1 MTYGSEQILN
11 RPTPKT
17 GLYTAYKW
25 VFVLPILV
33 LTTTVLGS
41 LIIALSFLGAP
52 DYASRVFGTLWA
64 KINTKAALIGVQTT
78 GKEHIKQGQSYV
90 VVANHQSL
98 LDIYLLYGYL
108 GIDVKWVMKQELRA
122 VPVLGLAC
130 EMMGHVIVDRSN
142 TASALASMERARERI
157 KDGMSVIFFAEGTR
171 SRSGELKPFKKGA
184 FRMAQEL
191 NLPIL
196 PITIQNTRHILPSD
210 TIDLRP
216 GVTRMT
222 VGKPISVEVTS
233 TTADYAKLHKNE
245 PALLEN
251 SPTESKATEHAH
263 DAPVLKSLS
272 DLSAEVREVIL
283 TNLQQT

>member
-33 LTTTVLGS
+33 LTTTILGS

-222 VGKPISVEVTS
+222 IGKPISVEVTS

>member
-33 LTTTVLGS
+33 LTTTILGS

-222 VGKPISVEVTS
+222 IGKPISVEVTS
-233 TTADYAKLHKNE
+233 TTADYARLHKNE

>member
-33 LTTTVLGS
+33 LTTTILGS

-222 VGKPISVEVTS
+222 IGKPISVEVTS

-251 SPTESKATEHAH
+251 SPTESKATGHAH
-263 DAPVLKSLS
+263 DSPVLKSLS

>member
-33 LTTTVLGS
+33 LTTTILGS

-222 VGKPISVEVTS
+222 IGKPISVEVTS
-233 TTADYAKLHKNE
+233 TTADYAKSHKNE

-251 SPTESKATEHAH
+251 SPTESKATENAH

>member
-33 LTTTVLGS
+33 LTTTILGS

>member
-25 VFVLPILV
+25 VFVLPTLV
-33 LTTTVLGS
+33 LTTTILGS
-41 LIIALSFLGAP
+41 FIIVLSFLGAP

-90 VVANHQSL
+90 IVANHQSL

-222 VGKPISVEVTS
+222 IGKPISVEVTS

-245 PALLEN
+245 PALLEK
-251 SPTESKATEHAH
+251 SPAESKATEHAH
-263 DAPVLKSLS
+263 DAPVVKSLS

>member
-1 MTYGSEQILN
+1 MTYGTEQILD
-11 RPTPKT
+11 RQTPKT

-25 VFVLPILV
+25 MFVLPILV
-33 LTTTVLGS
+33 LTTTILGS
-41 LIIALSFLGAP
+41 FIIVLSFLGAP
-52 DYASRVFGTLWA
+52 DYSSRVFGTLWA

-90 VVANHQSL
+90 IVANHQSL
-98 LDIYLLYGYL
+98 LDIYLLYGFL

-130 EMMGHVIVDRSN
+130 EMMGHVIIDRSD
-142 TASALASMERARERI
+142 TASALASMKRARERI

-171 SRSGELKPFKKGA
+171 SRSGELRPFKKGA

-222 VGKPISVEVTS
+222 IGEPVSVEVTS
-233 TTADYAKLHKNE
+233 TAADDSKSRKNA
-245 PALLEN
+245 PALKEN
-251 SPTESKATEHAH
+251 SPTESGSTEHRH
-263 DAPVLKSLS
+263 DAPELKNLS

-283 TNLQQT
+283 TTLKQT

>member
-33 LTTTVLGS
+33 LTTTILGS
-41 LIIALSFLGAP
+41 FIIALSFLGAP

-222 VGKPISVEVTS
+222 IGKPISVEVTS

-251 SPTESKATEHAH
+251 SPTESKATGHAH

>member
-33 LTTTVLGS
+33 FTTTILGS

-222 VGKPISVEVTS
+222 IGKPISVEVTS

>member
-25 VFVLPILV
+25 VFVLPTLV
-33 LTTTVLGS
+33 LTTTILGS
-41 LIIALSFLGAP
+41 FIIVLSFLGAP

-90 VVANHQSL
+90 IVANHQSL

-222 VGKPISVEVTS
+222 IGKPISVEVTS

-245 PALLEN
+245 PALLEK
-251 SPTESKATEHAH
+251 SPAESKATEHAH

>member
-33 LTTTVLGS
+33 LTTTILGS

-196 PITIQNTRHILPSD
+196 PVTIQNTRHILPSD

-216 GVTRMT
+216 GITRMT
-222 VGKPISVEVTS
+222 IGKPISVEVTS
-233 TTADYAKLHKNE
+233 TTADYAKSHKNE
-245 PALLEN
+245 PNLLEN

-263 DAPVLKSLS
+263 DAPGLKSLS
-272 DLSAEVREVIL
+272 DLSTEVREVIL
-283 TNLQQT
+283 SNLKQT

>member
-1 MTYGSEQILN
+1 MTYGSERILN

-25 VFVLPILV
+25 VFVLPTLV
-33 LTTTVLGS
+33 LTTTILGS
-41 LIIALSFLGAP
+41 FIIVLSFLGAP

-90 VVANHQSL
+90 IVANHQSL

-108 GIDVKWVMKQELRA
+108 STDVKWVMKQELRA
-122 VPVLGLAC
+122 VPILGLAC

-222 VGKPISVEVTS
+222 IGKPISVEVTS

>member
-25 VFVLPILV
+25 VFVLPTLV
-33 LTTTVLGS
+33 LTTTILGS
-41 LIIALSFLGAP
+41 FIIVLSFLGAP

-90 VVANHQSL
+90 IVANHQSL

-108 GIDVKWVMKQELRA
+108 SIDVKWVMKQELRA

-222 VGKPISVEVTS
+222 IGKPISVEVTS

-245 PALLEN
+245 PALLEK
-251 SPTESKATEHAH
+251 SPTESQAKEHAH

>member
-25 VFVLPILV
+25 VFVLPTLV
-33 LTTTVLGS
+33 LTTTILGS
-41 LIIALSFLGAP
+41 FIIVLSFLGAP

-90 VVANHQSL
+90 IVANHQSL

-222 VGKPISVEVTS
+222 IGKPISVEVTS
-233 TTADYAKLHKNE
+233 TTADYAK
-245 PALLEN
+245 
-251 SPTESKATEHAH
+251 
-263 DAPVLKSLS
+263 
-272 DLSAEVREVIL
+272 SAQE
-283 TNLQQT
+283 

>member
-11 RPTPKT
+11 RPTTKT

-33 LTTTVLGS
+33 LTTTILGS

-222 VGKPISVEVTS
+222 IGKPISVEVTS

>member
-222 VGKPISVEVTS
+222 IGKPISVEVTS

>member
-17 GLYTAYKW
+17 RLYTAYKW

-33 LTTTVLGS
+33 LTTTILGS

-222 VGKPISVEVTS
+222 IGKPISVEVTS

>member
-33 LTTTVLGS
+33 LTTTILGS

-222 VGKPISVEVTS
+222 IGKPISVEVTS

-251 SPTESKATEHAH
+251 SPTESKAT
-263 DAPVLKSLS
+263 
-272 DLSAEVREVIL
+272 
-283 TNLQQT
+283 

>member
-33 LTTTVLGS
+33 LTTTILGS
-41 LIIALSFLGAP
+41 FIIALSFLGAP

-157 KDGMSVIFFAEGTR
+157 KNGMSVIFFAEGTR

-222 VGKPISVEVTS
+222 IGKPISVEVTS

>member
-11 RPTPKT
+11 RQTPKT

-33 LTTTVLGS
+33 LTTTILGS
-41 LIIALSFLGAP
+41 FIIVLSFLGAP

-90 VVANHQSL
+90 IVANHQSL

-108 GIDVKWVMKQELRA
+108 STDVKWVMKQELRA
-122 VPVLGLAC
+122 VPILGLAC

-196 PITIQNTRHILPSD
+196 PVTIQNTRHILPSD

-216 GVTRMT
+216 GITRMII
-222 VGKPISVEVTS
+222 GKPISVEVTS
-233 TTADYAKLHKNE
+233 TTADYAKSHKNE
-245 PALLEN
+245 PNLLEN
-251 SPTESKATEHAH
+251 SPTESKTTEHAH
-263 DAPVLKSLS
+263 DAPALKSLS
-272 DLSAEVREVIL
+272 DLSTEVREVIL
-283 TNLQQT
+283 SNLKQT

>member
-25 VFVLPILV
+25 VFVLPVLV
-33 LTTTVLGS
+33 LTTTILGS

-222 VGKPISVEVTS
+222 IGKPISVEVTS

>member
-25 VFVLPILV
+25 VFVLPTLV
-33 LTTTVLGS
+33 LTTTILGS
-41 LIIALSFLGAP
+41 FIIVLSFLGAP

-90 VVANHQSL
+90 IVANHQSL

-222 VGKPISVEVTS
+222 IGKPISVEVTS
-233 TTADYAKLHKNE
+233 TTADYTKLHKNE

-263 DAPVLKSLS
+263 DAPVLKSLG

>member
-25 VFVLPILV
+25 VFVLPVLV
-33 LTTTVLGS
+33 LTTTILGS
-41 LIIALSFLGAP
+41 FIIALSFLGAP

-222 VGKPISVEVTS
+222 IGKPISVEVTS

>member
-11 RPTPKT
+11 RQTPKT

-33 LTTTVLGS
+33 LTTTILGS
-41 LIIALSFLGAP
+41 FIIVLSFLGAP

-78 GKEHIKQGQSYV
+78 GKEHIRQGQSYV

-196 PITIQNTRHILPSD
+196 PVTIQNTRHILPSD

-216 GVTRMT
+216 GFTRMII
-222 VGKPISVEVTS
+222 GKPISVEVTS
-233 TTADYAKLHKNE
+233 TTADYAKSYKNE
-245 PALLEN
+245 PNLLEN
-251 SPTESKATEHAH
+251 SPTESKATEHAR
-263 DAPVLKSLS
+263 DAPALKNLS
-272 DLSAEVREVIL
+272 DLSTEVREVIL
-283 TNLQQT
+283 SNLKQT